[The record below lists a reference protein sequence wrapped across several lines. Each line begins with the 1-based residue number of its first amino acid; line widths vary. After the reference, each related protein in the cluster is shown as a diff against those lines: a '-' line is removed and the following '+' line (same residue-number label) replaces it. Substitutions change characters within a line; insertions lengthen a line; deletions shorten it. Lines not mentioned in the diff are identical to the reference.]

1 MLLKSL
7 VFVAGVATTAAK
19 VEFMGM
25 NIAGFEFGCQIDGS
39 CPTSSVTPPL
49 STLGGGDGA
58 GQMQHFVNDDQ
69 MNIFRLPVSWQ
80 FLVNNK
86 LGGTLDSTNFGKY
99 DQLMQSCLSTGAY
112 CAIDLHN
119 FARFNGNIIGQSS
132 DGPSDAQFAD
142 LWTQLATRY
151 KSDTKVVFGLMNEP
165 HDVDIVAW
173 ANTVQLAVTGIRN
186 VGTSTQMILLPGNN
200 FTSAATF
207 VSNGS
212 GAALIKVA
220 NPDGSTD
227 GLILDIHKY
236 LDVDNS
242 GTHSDC
248 TTDNISDAFS
258 PVAAFLR
265 QSGRQA
271 ICFMDFCAQ
280 NAFLNQNSDV
290 FLGYVAWGAGSFA
303 TSYTLSLTPSKL
315 NGRFVDNALASQ
327 CVISPWL
334 SAGTAIVT
342 SAIASNTATA
352 TAISSPNNQGLSIT
366 APASVG
372 TSVLLGTS
380 SSTMATSPSGNGNAN
395 SVTQSALI
403 ASPTSGLATS
413 VSRTSMTTT
422 GIPASAPSQLANVA
436 KMEEI
441 SWGIMA
447 VMGAI
452 IVAALLR

>member
-7 VFVAGVATTAAK
+7 VFSLVFIGGVAMTAAK
-19 VEFMGM
+19 VQFMGM

-86 LGGTLDSTNFGKY
+86 LGDTLDSTNFGKY

-142 LWTQLATRY
+142 LWTQLATKY

-165 HDVDIVAW
+165 HDVDITAW

-186 VGTSTQMILLPGNN
+186 AGASTQMILLPGNN

-220 NPDGSTD
+220 NPDASTD
-227 GLILDIHKY
+227 GLVLDIHKY

-258 PVAAFLR
+258 P
-265 QSGRQA
+265 
-271 ICFMDFCAQ
+271 CFTDFCAQ

-290 FLGYVAWGAGSFA
+290 FLGYIAWGAGSFA
-303 TSYTLSLTPSKL
+303 TSYTLSLTPSKQ

-334 SAGTAIVT
+334 DAGTAIVI
-342 SAIASNTATA
+342 SAIASSTATD
-352 TAISSPNNQGLSIT
+352 TAISSPSSQGSSIT
-366 APASVG
+366 APASAD
-372 TSVLLGTS
+372 TSVSRGTS
-380 SSTMATSPSGNGNAN
+380 SNIMTTSPSGNGDGK
-395 SVTQSALI
+395 SETQSALI

-413 VSRTSMTTT
+413 VSRTSTTTT
-422 GIPASAPSQLANVA
+422 GIPSSAPSQLANGA
-436 KMEEI
+436 KMEEV

-447 VMGAI
+447 VTGAI